1 VFVRACRTMSPLT
14 EFLTK
19 ALNLDYSTGGK
30 SAPAH
35 SE

>member
-1 VFVRACRTMSPLT
+1 MSPLM

-19 ALNLDYSTGGK
+19 ALNLGYSTGGK